1 MKTFDLRLLA
11 ADRDFYE
18 GPCESIQVPLAD
30 GLIGILAGR
39 ADMIC
44 AIVPGELTMR
54 IPASEAFHGQTEI
67 KAVVT
72 SGLLKV
78 ENSSVLVL
86 VDSVELPEEI
96 DENRARR
103 AAERAKEELLQKQS
117 VLEYK
122 MAQSELARA
131 MARLKYKNHK
141 AK

>member
-1 MKTFDLRLLA
+1 M
-11 ADRDFYE
+11 
-18 GPCESIQVPLAD
+18 AD

-44 AIVPGELTMR
+44 AIVPGEISMR
-54 IPASEAFHGQTEI
+54 IPSSEAFNGETEI
-67 KAVVT
+67 RAIVT

-78 ENSSVLVL
+78 ENGSVLVL
-86 VDSVELPEEI
+86 IDSVELPEEI

-103 AAERAKEELLQKQS
+103 AAERAKEELLRKQS
-117 VLEYK
+117 ALEYK
-122 MAQSELARA
+122 LAQSELARA